1 MKVQVISLSRAR
13 PEHAVYWDRVVDS
26 AAAPKSMR
34 DMLGIKDP
42 STLGNGEDEA
52 QKQREKTAYDQ

>member
-1 MKVQVISLSRAR
+1 
-13 PEHAVYWDRVVDS
+13 
-26 AAAPKSMR
+26 MR

-52 QKQREKTAYDQ
+52 QKQREKTAYDQYVGLGSRVG